1 MLTTDD
7 RLEIQQL
14 YAKYNHAIDFGKGEA
29 WAACFTLEG
38 VFESQMSGKV
48 NGSAAL
54 TEFGTAFS
62 QRLKARHWTNNLVV
76 EPAEGGAIGTCYLML
91 LRLAKDDKPT
101 SMAATAVYNDRLV
114 KTGDGWRF
122 ASRSVTGDA

>member
-14 YAKYNHAIDFGKGEA
+14 YSKYNHAFDFGKGEA
-29 WAACFTLEG
+29 WAACFTPDG

-76 EPAEGGAIGTCYLML
+76 EPAEGGASGTCYLML